1 MKVGAG
7 WGWGVWGVWGC
18 GVVGDS
24 LGVCDGHLQHQVLWD
39 LKELWVVSVGLQ
51 QEGQHVEA
59 ALGGLPAQLGAD
71 LERNRATCSSSAKH
85 TQQTYCT
92 EKRELVWSPPA
103 HLSELYVSRVS
114 QDAPVWLL
122 VAGIPDELTV
132 PHPVVVF
139 AVCPLRKD
147 GDGRPAATQTATHTA
162 KHKQTATQPNQSVGA
177 ERIRK
182 STQTRTR

>member
-1 MKVGAG
+1 MGTSSTRSSGISKSSGSFPLACSRRG
-7 WGWGVWGVWGC
+7 
-18 GVVGDS
+18 S
-24 LGVCDGHLQHQVLWD
+24 TS
-39 LKELWVVSVGLQ
+39 KR
-51 QEGQHVEA
+51 
-59 ALGGLPAQLGAD
+59 PLGAFQPSWVQIWKETGR
-71 LERNRATCSSSAKH
+71 LVLLLPKH

-177 ERIRK
+177 EQIRK